1 MRLVWSAQLV
11 YGDVFRAPPLARILS
26 VYVGCG
32 FQLFVMTI
40 LTLVFAALGFLSPA
54 NRGALL
60 SSVLVFF
67 VLMGLPAGYMS
78 ARFSK
83 LLKQENQFKTALYTG
98 TLFPGVCF
106 VIFFTVNFIAWYLR
120 SQKSA
125 CCRSLLSL

>member
-1 MRLVWSAQLV
+1 
-11 YGDVFRAPPLARILS
+11 VFRPPPLARILA
-26 VYVGCG
+26 VFVGSG

-40 LTLVFAALGFLSPA
+40 LTLCFATLGFLSPA

-83 LLKQENQFKTALYTG
+83 LLKEENQVCVMQIPATEHTHANTHIH
-98 TLFPGVCF
+98 TGVC
-106 VIFFTVNFIAWYLR
+106 VRV
-120 SQKSA
+120 
-125 CCRSLLSL
+125 CV